1 MKTQLLSLLLLV
13 ALFLGIRHSAA
24 ADENTMLR
32 TITEI
37 REVPTFNGVDAGGAF
52 TVIIRK
58 GSPQE
63 VKITA
68 DEDVIPRINTEVRNQ
83 ILFITGRNLR
93 NPGKMLVEIT
103 IPELLY
109 LNASGAST
117 FRTDGDFSSKE
128 FILKAS
134 GAANVILDLRTEL
147 LRSDISG
154 AADVKLS
161 GSAAKHES
169 EISGAASLKAFELE
183 TDTLSLDLS
192 GAADARVDVKKAAYV
207 NKSGV
212 ANLRYK
218 TEPPSISQ
226 GSRDLGKGYKKATMK
241 GLVNVGGDSVVV
253 DLGKVKIKRDED
265 EGMSTI
271 KLGRQKLI
279 VDDEGNVRLKKE
291 RYNKSFE
298 GHWGGFDM
306 SFNGYLNSD
315 GSMSFSGADRYLDL
329 YMPKSI
335 GVHLNIYEQNVRLS
349 SSGHFGF
356 VTGLG
361 LEWHNYRFNRGVYL
375 DENAEVMK
383 GYLTEGV
390 KIKKNKLVVS
400 YLSLPLLF
408 EYQNRGDS
416 KISDFHFAAGALLGV
431 RLGSHTKTVFME
443 NQKEYHL
450 IDPATNE
457 VWKTVVSP
465 REDTEK
471 VYSDFNL
478 NPFKADAMVRV
489 GWGYINL
496 FGTYSLTSLFRT
508 DKGPVLYPFS
518 VGLTLLGW

>member
-1 MKTQLLSLLLLV
+1 MKTKILGLFVGISLLIGANL
-13 ALFLGIRHSAA
+13 SASN
-24 ADENTMLR
+24 DENSVLR
-32 TITEI
+32 TITEV
-37 REVPTFNGVDAGGAF
+37 RDVPVFNGVDAGGIF

-63 VKITA
+63 LKITA
-68 DEDVIPRINTEVRNQ
+68 EEEVLPKINTEVKNQ
-83 ILFITGRNLR
+83 ILFISSRNLR
-93 NPGKMLVEIT
+93 NPGKLIVEIT
-103 IPELLY
+103 MPELIY
-109 LNASGAST
+109 INASGAST
-117 FRTDGDFSSKE
+117 FRTEGDFTSQE

-134 GAANVILDLRTEL
+134 GAANVVLEMQTRILK
-147 LRSDISG
+147 SDISG

-161 GSAAKHES
+161 GSATSHLS
-169 EISGAASLKAFELE
+169 EVSGAASLKAFELE
-183 TDTLSLDLS
+183 TDTLSIDLS
-192 GAADARVDVKKAAYV
+192 GAADARVDVKKAAFV

-218 TEPPSISQ
+218 SGAPGFTAE
-226 GSRDLGKGYKKATMK
+226 GKKSNTDIDDENYK

-253 DLGKVKIKRDED
+253 DLGKVKIKRDEE
-265 EGMSTI
+265 EGLSTI
-271 KLGRQKLI
+271 KLGNQKLI

-291 RYNKSFE
+291 GYNKHFE

-306 SFNGYLNSD
+306 SFNGYLNAD
-315 GSMSFSGADRYLDL
+315 GNMDFSGSDRYLDL

-335 GVHLNIYEQNVRLS
+335 GVHLNIYEQNVKIS
-349 SSGHFGF
+349 PSGHFGF
-356 VTGLG
+356 ITGLG

-400 YLSLPLLF
+400 YLALPLLF

-416 KISDFHFAAGALLGV
+416 KLSDFHFAAGALLGV

-443 NQKEYHL
+443 NQKEYQL

-496 FGTYSLTSLFRT
+496 FGTYSLTTLFRS
-508 DKGPVLYPFS
+508 DKGPELYPFS
-518 VGLTLLGW
+518 VGLTLVGW